1 MKEPAPP
8 FCAAIEAGGT
18 KFVVACGSGPDD
30 LRDTTSIPTT
40 SPPETL
46 SRCADWLAS
55 RQLEFGPFAA
65 LGIGTFGPAGIHR
78 GQSDWGFIT
87 TTPKPGWQHT
97 DVAGYFSRALRIP
110 VAFDTDVNAAAL
122 GEWLWGAGRGCRTA
136 LYLTIGTGIGG
147 GFVLDG
153 QPLHG
158 ALHPEMGHIRTCRAP
173 DDTFPGHCPW
183 HADCLEGMA
192 SGPAIA
198 ARWGSPAD
206 ELPPDHRAWD
216 TEAHYLAEACTG
228 FLCTLSPE
236 RIILG
241 GGVMQVP
248 GMLDKVRE
256 GMTARLAGYLQ
267 HPLYTSQL
275 GTAVCAPGLG
285 SHSGILGAIALAHRL
300 LAQESH

>member
-1 MKEPAPP
+1 MRHTAPP
-8 FCAAIEAGGT
+8 LCAAIEAGGT

-30 LRDTTSIPTT
+30 LRATVTIPTT
-40 SPPETL
+40 TPTETL

-55 RQLEFGPFAA
+55 RQQEFGPFAA
-65 LGIGTFGPAGIHR
+65 LGIGTFGPAGVHR
-78 GQSDWGFIT
+78 GEADWGFIT
-87 TTPKPGWQHT
+87 TTPKPGWQQT
-97 DVAGYFSRALRIP
+97 GVAGYFAQALGIP

-122 GEWLWGAGRGCRTA
+122 GEWLWGAGRGCRSV

-158 ALHPEMGHIRTCRAP
+158 VLHPEMGHIRTCRAP
-173 DDTFPGHCPW
+173 DDAFPGHCPW
-183 HADCLEGMA
+183 HGDCLEGMA

-206 ELPPDHRAWD
+206 ELPLDHRAWD

-248 GMLDKVRE
+248 GLLDKVRA
-256 GMTARLAGYLQ
+256 GIATRLAGYLQ
-267 HPLYTSQL
+267 HPLYAAQL
-275 GTAVCAPGLG
+275 GTAVCAPALG
-285 SHSGILGAIALAHRL
+285 SQSGILGSIALAHRL
-300 LAQESH
+300 LAPQPH

>member
-1 MKEPAPP
+1 MKHPAPP

-18 KFVVACGSGPDD
+18 KFVAACGSGPDD
-30 LRDTTSIPTT
+30 LRATVTIPTT
-40 SPPETL
+40 TPLETL

-55 RQLEFGPFAA
+55 RQQEFGPFAA
-65 LGIGTFGPAGIHR
+65 LGIGTFGPAGVHW
-78 GQSDWGFIT
+78 GQADWGFIT
-87 TTPKPGWQHT
+87 TTPKPNWQHT
-97 DVAGYFSRALRIP
+97 DVAGYFARALGIP

-122 GEWLWGAGRGCRTA
+122 GECLWGAGRGCRSV

-153 QPLHG
+153 KPLHG
-158 ALHPEMGHIRTCRAP
+158 ALHPEMGHIRTRHAP
-173 DDTFPGHCPW
+173 DDTFQGHCPW

-206 ELPPDHRAWD
+206 KLPPDHRAWD

-248 GMLDKVRE
+248 GLLDKVRE

-267 HPLYTSQL
+267 HPLYTSKL
-275 GTAVCAPGLG
+275 GTAICAPGLG
-285 SHSGILGAIALAHRL
+285 SRSGILGAIALAHRL
-300 LAQESH
+300 LAQESC